1 MKTIRLTMPQALV
14 RYLTAQRTIITKLKR
29 AGATLLEDG
38 KIEGTAWARFRLPAR
53 FLSFRTVR

>member
-1 MKTIRLTMPQALV
+1 MNDEDATAEV
-14 RYLTAQRTIITKLKR
+14 WTAQRTIITKLKR